1 MLATTTSPRWRTGCW
16 GIIQQ
21 RCNEPISFLI
31 SRWTSVPLNHQDFI
45 QPGDLHFSMYSGL
58 SAGPGTRCT
67 SDPNLPTV
75 AQEAFH
81 ELHLRILPQIVGDGL
96 ESSSPACRL
105 SSCRFQHHLYGTL
118 DLFLLVL
125 VVASVHKLL
134 VLNGIGCTLSTER
147 QNPQISASAK

>member
-1 MLATTTSPRWRTGCW
+1 
-16 GIIQQ
+16 
-21 RCNEPISFLI
+21 
-31 SRWTSVPLNHQDFI
+31 
-45 QPGDLHFSMYSGL
+45 MYSGL
-58 SAGPGTRCT
+58 SAGPGTGCT

-118 DLFLLVL
+118 DLFLVL

-134 VLNGIGCTLSTER
+134 VLNGIGLHIVNRKTEPSNQR
-147 QNPQISASAK
+147 FRKIDGRHHLFHSHLIKTTDSI